1 MKSNGLAVILLLV
14 AVLFLP
20 QLVSQSITALIEPPY
35 IEASP
40 GESVDLRLI
49 VRNLGSKE
57 IEVTG
62 LRVYVTS
69 EEVFFLPIRANFGEY
84 QIPFDE
90 PTKVTPGGEEV
101 IHKTI
106 EVPNVPVFG
115 KFLLKIRVETT
126 GGYAFSELRVDL
138 KHSNTSI
145 GVFLFLLLILMLVVY
160 ALIRMV
166 RGRLSSAGRFKRRVS
181 KVDALLAEKERI
193 LELMRKLEEKRKEGT
208 VGETEYRRLKEEYE
222 RSLEEVQAKLDSYL
236 EPFKSMLSNIEQEIA
251 RLKEEREVVR
261 AKMEVGDLTR
271 GEGKKV
277 LKEKDKAIKS
287 LEERARVLR
296 DRIERI
302 ERT

>member
-1 MKSNGLAVILLLV
+1 MKSNRILAIVLLLTIV
-14 AVLFLP
+14 PLS
-20 QLVSQSITALIEPPY
+20 QLTSQGISARIEPPY
-35 IEASP
+35 LSASP

-90 PTKVTPGGEEV
+90 PTKVAPGGEEV

-126 GGYAFSELRVDL
+126 GGYTYSQLRVDL
-138 KHSNTSI
+138 RYSSTSI
-145 GVFLFLLLILMLVVY
+145 GVFLFLLLVLLLILY

-193 LELMRKLEEKRKEGT
+193 LELMRRLEDKRKEGK
-208 VGETEYRRLKEEYE
+208 VGESEYRRLKGEYE
-222 RSLEEVQAKLDSYL
+222 RSLEEVQAKLNTYL
-236 EPFKSMLSNIEQEIA
+236 EPFKSMLANIEQEISK
-251 RLKEEREVVR
+251 LKEERDVVR
-261 AKMEVGDLTR
+261 AKIEVGDLPK
-271 GEGKKV
+271 GEGKRE

-287 LEERARVLR
+287 LEERAKVLR